1 MLKTILISHTSAS
14 RWEDRYRWGEGG
26 IINDELWRS
35 RELIKSTATTLTI
48 LNLFHYKDFIL
59 ENSVN
64 EEAFNIIFING
75 ESFSNDVDYF
85 NGSEKS
91 YVLSRYRFELRRI
104 TYNLS
109 CGYSCLIYHSYIIR
123 VSKSTLDEF
132 QGFKA
137 SLSQVF

>member
-1 MLKTILISHTSAS
+1 MNS
-14 RWEDRYRWGEGG
+14 G
-26 IINDELWRS
+26 
-35 RELIKSTATTLTI
+35 ELIKSTTTTSTI
-48 LNLFHYKDFIL
+48 LNLFHYKHFIL

-64 EEAFNIIFING
+64 EEAFNIIFMNG
-75 ESFSNDVDYF
+75 ESYSNDVDYF

-91 YVLSRYRFELRRI
+91 YVLSRYRFGLRRI

-109 CGYSCLIYHSYIIR
+109 CGYSCLIYHSYGIR
-123 VSKSTLDEF
+123 VTKSALDEV